1 MPGKT
6 RHQAPASL
14 APRIFVTRA
23 LPAASL
29 ERLTRALPEATID
42 VNREERGLTREEIA
56 LRSRGAAALL
66 CTLGDPVDR
75 TLLEALAPE
84 LRVVS
89 TYAVGYENIDLEAA
103 LALGVRVTHTPGVL
117 TDATAEI
124 AVVLLLA
131 CARRVVEGDRLVR
144 AGRWSGWTP
153 RSHRG
158 HAVYGKTV
166 GVVGA
171 GRIGERVAA
180 TLRHGF
186 DCRILVHS
194 REPRPEWEASFDA
207 RFVRL
212 PELLERSDF
221 VTLHCPL
228 TPRTR
233 HLIDDAA
240 LARMKPTACLVNTA
254 RGPVVDEAAL
264 VRALASGVIAAAGL
278 DVYEEEPRLTPGLAD
293 LPNVVLLPHIG
304 SATLEAREAMGRLA
318 VDAVVDVLRGREPA
332 HPLV

>member
-233 HLIDDAA
+233 HLASSTRRA
-240 LARMKPTACLVNTA
+240 VPWWTRLPSCARS
-254 RGPVVDEAAL
+254 R
-264 VRALASGVIAAAGL
+264 
-278 DVYEEEPRLTPGLAD
+278 PG
-293 LPNVVLLPHIG
+293 
-304 SATLEAREAMGRLA
+304 
-318 VDAVVDVLRGREPA
+318 
-332 HPLV
+332 